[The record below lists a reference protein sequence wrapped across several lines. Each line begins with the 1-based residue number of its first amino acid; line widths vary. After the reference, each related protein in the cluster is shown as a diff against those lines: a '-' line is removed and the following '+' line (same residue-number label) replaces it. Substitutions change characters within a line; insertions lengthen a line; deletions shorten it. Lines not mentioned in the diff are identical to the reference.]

1 MISADVPYPD
11 TVEALAEA
19 LREDQVIV
27 HETLGGGDTAG
38 ALDRI
43 TRLVEQVPFRTY
55 VAIIES
61 PPEVDAGIDSGRY
74 LATAL
79 SRRVGEP
86 GLYVVATREA
96 VTGFRVV
103 GTEWDET
110 YFALQAD
117 IDRRAVTDG
126 AGVSILAPT
135 VEVET
140 ILRTAL
146 AEPAG
151 PDDERPWQEP
161 TLDDETVEEL
171 VAREHALPDYESPA
185 WSEEYARPAPPVD
198 WHPTQ
203 RWMVGSLVAGLLLA
217 VLLQSMRGWPG
228 WRRLL
233 APVREVPAP
242 VVLPPDLAEVREEAD
257 AGLTDLAEALVGAPA
272 GPGQVQAALARE
284 TAEPL
289 LRSEDVRDVVGALV
303 LVHAGRHALLSADPY
318 ADSYRPCFVNP
329 LHGAAE
335 QVAQWRFGDAEIEV
349 PVCAACHR
357 AFVGEQPPTALMVGH
372 GGRLRPYYEED
383 SVWARTGYGSLT
395 TDLADL
401 ARQVAGERRLR

>member
-1 MISADVPYPD
+1 MISADVAYPD

-19 LREDQVIV
+19 LREDRVIV

-38 ALDRI
+38 GLERI
-43 TRLVEQVPFRTY
+43 GRLVEQVPFRTY
-55 VAIIES
+55 VAVVEA

-79 SRRVGEP
+79 SRRIGEP
-86 GLYVVATREA
+86 GLYVVATENA

-103 GTEWDET
+103 GTDWDET
-110 YFALQAD
+110 HFSLQAD
-117 IDRRAVTDG
+117 IDLRVVTDG
-126 AGVSILAPT
+126 AGVTLLAPT

-151 PDDERPWQEP
+151 PDERPWSDP
-161 TLDDETVEEL
+161 TLDEATIEDL
-171 VAREHALPDYESPA
+171 VAREQALTGYESPA

-198 WHPTQ
+198 WHPTK

-228 WRRLL
+228 WRRRPS
-233 APVREVPAP
+233 PVREVPAP
-242 VVLPPDLAEVREEAD
+242 VVLPPDLAEVRAEAD
-257 AGLTDLAEALVGAPA
+257 TGLTDLAEALASAPA
-272 GPGQVQAALARE
+272 GPRQLEAALARE
-284 TAEPL
+284 TAESL

-303 LVHAGRHALLSADPY
+303 LVRAGRHALLSANP
-318 ADSYRPCFVNP
+318 YRPCFVNP
-329 LHGAAE
+329 VHGAAE
-335 QVAQWRFGDAEIEV
+335 QVAQWQFGDAEIEV

-357 AFVGEQPPTALMVGH
+357 AFADEQPPTALVVRDGD
-372 GGRLRPYYEED
+372 RLRPYYEED

-401 ARQVAGERRLR
+401 TRQVAGERRLR

>member
-1 MISADVPYPD
+1 MIAADVAYPD

-19 LREDQVIV
+19 LHEERVIV
-27 HETLGGGDTAG
+27 HETLGSGDTAG
-38 ALDRI
+38 ALERI
-43 TRLVEQVPFRTY
+43 TRIVEQVPFRAY
-55 VAIIES
+55 VAVVEA
-61 PPEVDAGIDSGRY
+61 PPEVDAGIESGPY

-79 SRRVGEP
+79 SRRIGEP
-86 GLYVVATREA
+86 GLYVVATEES
-96 VTGFRVV
+96 VTGIRVV
-103 GTEWDET
+103 GTDWDET
-110 YFALQAD
+110 HF
-117 IDRRAVTDG
+117 DRQSYTDLRAVTDR
-126 AGVSILAPT
+126 AGVPLLAPT

-151 PDDERPWQEP
+151 PDERLWNDP
-161 TLDDETVEEL
+161 TLDKAVVDEL
-171 VAREHALPDYESPA
+171 VAREKALTPYESPA
-185 WSEEYARPAPPVD
+185 WSEEYARPASPVD
-198 WHPTQ
+198 WHPGK

-233 APVREVPAP
+233 APARQVPAP
-242 VVLPPDLAEVREEAD
+242 VVLHPDLEEVRAEAD
-257 AGLTDLAEALVGAPA
+257 AGLTDLAEALVAAPA

-284 TAEPL
+284 TAEAL

-303 LVHAGRHALLSADPY
+303 LVRAGQHALVSAEPSADP
-318 ADSYRPCFVNP
+318 YRPCFVNP

-335 QVAQWRFGDAEIEV
+335 QLAQWRFGDAEIEV
-349 PVCAACHR
+349 PVCAACRR
-357 AFVGEQPPTALMVGH
+357 AFAGELPPTALMVGH

-401 ARQVAGERRLR
+401 TRQVAVERQAR

>member
-1 MISADVPYPD
+1 MIAADVAYPD

-38 ALDRI
+38 ALERI
-43 TRLVEQVPFRTY
+43 TEIASQVPFRTY
-55 VAIIES
+55 VAVVEA
-61 PPEVDAGIDSGRY
+61 PPEVNAGIESGRY

-79 SRRVGEP
+79 SRRIGEP
-86 GLYVVATREA
+86 GLYVVATEDA
-96 VTGFRVV
+96 VTGIRVV
-103 GTEWDET
+103 GTDWDET
-110 YFALQAD
+110 HFDLQAD
-117 IDRRAVTDG
+117 IDLRVVADR
-126 AGVSILAPT
+126 AGVSLLAPT

-151 PDDERPWQEP
+151 PDERPWKDP
-161 TLDDETVEEL
+161 TLDKATVEDL
-171 VAREHALPDYESPA
+171 VARENALAAYESPA

-217 VLLQSMRGWPG
+217 VLLQSLRGWPG

-242 VVLPPDLAEVREEAD
+242 VVLPPDLAEVRAEAD

-272 GPGQVQAALARE
+272 GPGQVQASLARE

-289 LRSEDVRDVVGALV
+289 LRSDDVRDVVGALV
-303 LVHAGRHALLSADPY
+303 LVRAGRHALLSGDPDADP
-318 ADSYRPCFVNP
+318 YRPCFVNP

-357 AFVGEQPPTALMVGH
+357 AFASEQPPAALMVGH
-372 GGRLRPYYEED
+372 RGRLRPYYEED

-401 ARQVAGERRLR
+401 SRQVAGERRVR